1 MLKSKQL
8 PTAGL
13 TLLLVLALLLSGC
26 QFLQPAPESAAMHE
40 VTDSKGVVVN
50 VPLKPQRIV
59 SLSIATDEILLALA
73 PVERIAALT
82 YLADDGG
89 ISNIAEAAKPVKT
102 KIRAGA
108 ESVIALNPDLVLVPD
123 WQPAEL
129 IQTLRDSGLSVYVFQ
144 SARTIQQVKENIHDL
159 AAVIGE
165 AAKGVELINQM
176 EAALA
181 AVEATVRTV
190 PADQRKIVVYFSLM
204 GGSGGIGSTFD
215 DICRYAGVSNAAALA
230 GLDMNATLSQE
241 KLLQIN
247 PDIFLMPTWDYSG
260 KTDLDQFQRQVQS
273 DPALQTV
280 KAVQTRQLIRVPE
293 RYLLCTSQY
302 IVNGVREVA
311 RAAYPQLFP
320 D

>member
-1 MLKSKQL
+1 
-8 PTAGL
+8 
-13 TLLLVLALLLSGC
+13 
-26 QFLQPAPESAAMHE
+26 
-40 VTDSKGVVVN
+40 
-50 VPLKPQRIV
+50 
-59 SLSIATDEILLALA
+59 
-73 PVERIAALT
+73 
-82 YLADDGG
+82 
-89 ISNIAEAAKPVKT
+89 
-102 KIRAGA
+102 
-108 ESVIALNPDLVLVPD
+108 
-123 WQPAEL
+123 
-129 IQTLRDSGLSVYVFQ
+129 VFQ